1 MSNTQTFKKGDWV
14 RWLHPDLNGRYVGYV
29 VGPSEIMPFDY
40 EICTEQQSIFHVF
53 THEIAPVENRDM
65 SDNQSPWDSQVGG
78 SHYKQ
83 LAIQPTEYIIKNNL
97 NFAEGNVIKY
107 VTRYKLKG
115 GVEDLKKARH
125 YLDMLIDIQ
134 ENPNV

>member
-1 MSNTQTFKKGDWV
+1 M
-14 RWLHPDLNGRYVGYV
+14 PDT
-29 VGPSEIMPFDY
+29 P
-40 EICTEQQSIFHVF
+40 
-53 THEIAPVENRDM
+53 
-65 SDNQSPWDSQVGG
+65 SPWDSQVGG

-97 NFAEGNVIKY
+97 DFAEGNVIKY